1 MGARGFLCS
10 CALRMSIPKTKPVGA
25 AAAAPLETTSKKVVS
40 LMIRFCLHP
49 TPKAGD
55 LKGQHPSTVV
65 APRKNSMSEPLT
77 TSAEGL
83 VLSTKA
89 LLSLGARRITVVIN
103 TMVTAMLFL
112 QMKET
117 TASVLGRVLE
127 R

>member
-1 MGARGFLCS
+1 
-10 CALRMSIPKTKPVGA
+10 
-25 AAAAPLETTSKKVVS
+25 
-40 LMIRFCLHP
+40 
-49 TPKAGD
+49 
-55 LKGQHPSTVV
+55 
-65 APRKNSMSEPLT
+65 MSEPLT

-127 R
+127 RVFPLLVRWARWHVLFF